1 MYKLTKLNK
10 IEGKHFARFF
20 NLLSLYIYIQLNNSI
35 ERSINQYYC
44 EYKNYLN

>member
-10 IEGKHFARFF
+10 IEGKHIARFF